1 MVPRPDIKGRHKIL
15 VVHSRKV
22 PMDDNVNLEVI
33 AKATPGFSGADL
45 ANLINEAALL
55 AARGNKTKV
64 DRDDFEAAK
73 DKVLMGAERRS
84 MVITEEE
91 KKVTAYHEAG
101 HALVSLLTPGSDPV
115 HKVSII
121 PRGRAMGVTMY
132 LPTEE
137 KYSETAK
144 GLHIRIRALLGGRV
158 AEELTFESVTSGAS
172 NDLERVT
179 AIARKMVCEWGMSE
193 KIGPMAF
200 GEKEGEV
207 FLGRDM
213 GHMKNYSES
222 TAVDIDNE
230 IRRIVTENYELTRTL
245 IKDHQQQL
253 INLSELILEKETLE
267 SGEIL
272 DVVFP
277 DGLPEH
283 ITPKEED
290 EKPEVKVQ
298 QPEDDFSFEAGADS
312 SEDQQVKEDVPAEV
326 TAEDS
331 GTEVE
336 SSEDETPK
344 S

>member
-1 MVPRPDIKGRHKIL
+1 VMVPHPDIKGRHKIL
-15 VVHSRKV
+15 IVHSRKV
-22 PMDDNVNLEVI
+22 PMDEDVNLEVI
-33 AKATPGFSGADL
+33 AKATPGFTGADL

-55 AARGNKTKV
+55 AARANKTKV

-84 MVITEEE
+84 MVITEAE

-144 GLHIRIRALLGGRV
+144 GLHIRIRSLLGGRI

-200 GEKEGEV
+200 GEKEGTEV

-213 GHMKNYSES
+213 GHVKNYSES

-230 IRRIVTENYELTRTL
+230 IRRIVNENYELTRTL
-245 IKDHQQQL
+245 LREHQPQL
-253 INLSELILEKETLE
+253 IDLSELILEKETLG
-267 SGEIL
+267 SAEIL

-277 DGLPEH
+277 DGLPDYLV
-283 ITPKEED
+283 PKVEEQ
-290 EKPEVKVQ
+290 EQEEPTQEG
-298 QPEDDFSFEAGADS
+298 DFSFDSTAVDTNVTDEA
-312 SEDQQVKEDVPAEV
+312 KAE
-326 TAEDS
+326 A
-331 GTEVE
+331 VE
-336 SSEDETPK
+336 SVDPVLETKEEETPE

>member
-1 MVPRPDIKGRHKIL
+1 M
-15 VVHSRKV
+15 
-22 PMDDNVNLEVI
+22 
-33 AKATPGFSGADL
+33 
-45 ANLINEAALL
+45 
-55 AARGNKTKV
+55 
-64 DRDDFEAAK
+64 
-73 DKVLMGAERRS
+73 
-84 MVITEEE
+84 
-91 KKVTAYHEAG
+91 
-101 HALVSLLTPGSDPV
+101 
-115 HKVSII
+115 
-121 PRGRAMGVTMY
+121 
-132 LPTEE
+132 
-137 KYSETAK
+137 
-144 GLHIRIRALLGGRV
+144 LGGRV

-336 SSEDETPK
+336 SSEDEIPK

>member
-1 MVPRPDIKGRHKIL
+1 
-15 VVHSRKV
+15 
-22 PMDDNVNLEVI
+22 
-33 AKATPGFSGADL
+33 
-45 ANLINEAALL
+45 
-55 AARGNKTKV
+55 
-64 DRDDFEAAK
+64 
-73 DKVLMGAERRS
+73 
-84 MVITEEE
+84 
-91 KKVTAYHEAG
+91 
-101 HALVSLLTPGSDPV
+101 
-115 HKVSII
+115 
-121 PRGRAMGVTMY
+121 
-132 LPTEE
+132 
-137 KYSETAK
+137 
-144 GLHIRIRALLGGRV
+144 LLGGRV

-230 IRRIVTENYELTRTL
+230 IRRIVTENYELTRAL

-336 SSEDETPK
+336 SSEDEIPK